1 MHRIT
6 IVALVAVAC
15 IWLSACGRTYSPRP
29 YGYFRIDLPE
39 HEYVR
44 FDSAGFPFAFEC
56 PVYGRVVPDD
66 DADAEKYWIN
76 VSFPRFRC
84 KIHMTYKPISGNFD
98 EVMEDSRRLVYKH
111 TIKADA
117 IGETFYENPASRV
130 YGILYEIKGNAAT
143 PLQFALT
150 DSVRHL
156 FRGSLYFD
164 CIPNKDSLAPV
175 VSFLDD
181 DIAHIM
187 ETLIWK

>member
-1 MHRIT
+1 M
-6 IVALVAVAC
+6 
-15 IWLSACGRTYSPRP
+15 
-29 YGYFRIDLPE
+29 
-39 HEYVR
+39 
-44 FDSAGFPFAFEC
+44 
-56 PVYGRVVPDD
+56 VPDD

-84 KIHMTYKPISGNFD
+84 KIHLTYKSISGNFD

-117 IGETFYENPASRV
+117 IGETFYENPSSRV